1 MRKVW
6 AWGGAAA
13 IAAIAACATST
24 PPSGNGQNESDAGD
38 IPLYDAGGAPPSD
51 SGGSTT
57 CTLGSADHCGTCTT
71 VCPGPTDADSGTERV
86 CSDSTTTATCDII
99 CQGEHYD
106 LNGDISDGCEGVDPI
121 VHDNADAAVP
131 ETASTGGLT
140 VPDPYWYVY
149 GDARQHD
156 VAPTSRPLGR
166 EDWYV
171 VDHENS
177 GGSTGGSLSV
187 CLSITNFPSDDK
199 FEVCVTNTGNKNIP
213 STSSSTSPCA
223 TVTPTTMSPS
233 NCAVTTMSSTAHGL
247 YYVRVRKLDGSNT
260 ANGYALFIQD

>member
-131 ETASTGGLT
+131 ETVSTTGMT
-140 VPDPYWYVY
+140 VGAPYWFAY
-149 GDARQHD
+149 GDAREHD
-156 VAPTSRPLGR
+156 VAPISRPLGR

-171 VDHENS
+171 ITS
-177 GGSTGGSLSV
+177 PTSTPAA
-187 CLSITNFPSDDK
+187 CLTIAGFPADDQ
-199 FEVCVTNTGNKNIP
+199 FEVCITNYDTKSIEPAQCKTVDLTASGACP
-213 STSSSTSPCA
+213 TDSTKCCVAPASTHSA
-223 TVTPTTMSPS
+223 S
-233 NCAVTTMSSTAHGL
+233 N
-247 YYVRVRKLDGSNT
+247 YWVRVRKLAGANT
-260 ANGYALFIQD
+260 ANGYALFLEEY